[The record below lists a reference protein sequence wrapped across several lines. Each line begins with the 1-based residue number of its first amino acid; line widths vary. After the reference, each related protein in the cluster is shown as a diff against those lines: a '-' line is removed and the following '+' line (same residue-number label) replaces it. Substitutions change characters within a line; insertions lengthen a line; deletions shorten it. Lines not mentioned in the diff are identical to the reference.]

1 MCHSGSRNGEE
12 TQILEVV
19 KMSYMLV
26 KVVGETE
33 EEIFLPVQKSDC
45 FEGNILHWSGD
56 FVRMAKW
63 IL

>member
-1 MCHSGSRNGEE
+1 
-12 TQILEVV
+12 
-19 KMSYMLV
+19 MSYMLV

>member
-1 MCHSGSRNGEE
+1 M
-12 TQILEVV
+12 ILLFPKKKTVFFNFH
-19 KMSYMLV
+19 MSYMLV

>member
-1 MCHSGSRNGEE
+1 M
-12 TQILEVV
+12 ILLFP
-19 KMSYMLV
+19 KKYSFFYFHMSYMLV